1 MLASGSFSGDIGGP
15 KMGSVDTAL
24 DLEFLDLVKAGKGKE
39 MVDKATAAT
48 LGAWSPDLR

>member
-1 MLASGSFSGDIGGP
+1 MLASGSFSGDIGGRT
-15 KMGSVDTAL
+15 MGSVDTAL
-24 DLEFLDLVKAGKGKE
+24 NLEFLDLVKAGKGKE